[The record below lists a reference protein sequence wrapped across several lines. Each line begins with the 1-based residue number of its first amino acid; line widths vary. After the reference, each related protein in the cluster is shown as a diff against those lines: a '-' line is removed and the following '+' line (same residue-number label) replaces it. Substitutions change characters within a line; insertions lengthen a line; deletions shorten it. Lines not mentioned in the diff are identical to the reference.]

1 MPPPARP
8 DSNSVVVRP
17 IRGLESGQRSSPF
30 FSRAT
35 QDGTRKIAAQACRK
49 RGLESDDEASTT
61 SNSSEQAGPGNK
73 GQNIDRQENPSIQF
87 EAKSSGK
94 ISAKQDFGVEVET
107 CFRFEPAQRTQ
118 RPMTDLDY
126 EERKL
131 YDRVSREEASIFRSA
146 KTYGQAVEKRRRL
159 LAPASDLLTALA

>member
-1 MPPPARP
+1 MTPPARS
-8 DSNSVVVRP
+8 DSNGVVVRP
-17 IRGLESGQRSSPF
+17 MRGLESGQRSSPF

-35 QDGTRKIAAQACRK
+35 QDGNRNIAAQVCRK

-61 SNSSEQAGPGNK
+61 PKSSEQAGSGDE
-73 GQNIDRQENPSIQF
+73 GQKIDREENRSFQF
-87 EAKSSGK
+87 EAKSS
-94 ISAKQDFGVEVET
+94 SAKQDFEVEVET
-107 CFRFEPAQRTQ
+107 CARFEPVQRTQ
-118 RPMTDLDY
+118 RPMTDIDY

-159 LAPASDLLTALA
+159 LAPASGLLTALA

>member
-1 MPPPARP
+1 MNGGA
-8 DSNSVVVRP
+8 VRP

-35 QDGTRKIAAQACRK
+35 QYGTRKIAAQACRK
-49 RGLESDDEASTT
+49 RGLELDDEAVTT
-61 SNSSEQAGPGNK
+61 SFSSEQAGPGDK
-73 GQNIDRQENPSIQF
+73 GQNIDRQEKRIVQF
-87 EAKSSGK
+87 DAKSSAK
-94 ISAKQDFGVEVET
+94 ISAKQDFEVEVET
-107 CFRFEPAQRTQ
+107 CVRFEPVQRTQ

-159 LAPASDLLTALA
+159 LAPASGLLTALA